1 MADSA
6 TPRRRLSVA
15 EFLQWDERQQD
26 RFELLDGIPQAM
38 AGGSRNHNM
47 IALNIVAALRGRLR
61 GTPRMPFSSDLKTEA
76 DGDIYYPDVTVDCGR
91 APGTSFFSASPT
103 IVFEVLSRT
112 TRHKDFHSKLP
123 NYQATPMIQQIVYV
137 ESETQALTV
146 WMRDGAGWKEQELEP
161 NATLHMPSVGAE
173 LSFAEI
179 YEDVDFAAE

>member
-6 TPRRRLSVA
+6 TPRKRLTIA
-15 EFLQWDERQQD
+15 EFLDWEVRQQE

-38 AGGSRNHNM
+38 AGGSRNHSA
-47 IALNIVAALRGRLR
+47 IALNIAAALKARLK
-61 GTPRMPFSSDLKTEA
+61 GKPCFAFNSDLKTEA

-91 APGTSFFSASPT
+91 AQGASMFSAVPT

-123 NYQATPMIQQIVYV
+123 NFQATLSIQQIVYV

-146 WMRDGAGWKEQELEP
+146 WLREGDGWKESELNP
-161 NATLHMPSVGAE
+161 GATLQLPSIAAE
-173 LSFAEI
+173 LTFSEI
-179 YEDVDFAAE
+179 YEDVDFAA